1 MKLNRK
7 PIQIAVGPQPEDDEG
22 RPVVHGCRLFAL
34 CDDGTIWYND
44 MTKNELDEWNWWEV
58 PLVPQG
64 PMEDITRDP
73 SDLAD
78 C

>member
-7 PIQIAVGPQPEDDEG
+7 PIQIAVGPQREDDEG

-44 MTKNELDEWNWWEV
+44 MTKNELDEWNWWEARCHSCRRAQWKTS
-58 PLVPQG
+58 PEIHP
-64 PMEDITRDP
+64 T
-73 SDLAD
+73 
-78 C
+78 